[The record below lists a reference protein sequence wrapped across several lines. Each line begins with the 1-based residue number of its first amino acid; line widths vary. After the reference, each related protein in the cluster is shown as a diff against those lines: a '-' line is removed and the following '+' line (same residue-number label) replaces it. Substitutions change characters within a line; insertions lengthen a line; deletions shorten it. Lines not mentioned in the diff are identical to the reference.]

1 MSQILEEP
9 EVQEVT
15 VRSMRENDL
24 PEIVKIDCLAF
35 GRPRPHFFEV
45 LLMRSLKVTGLQI
58 SLVAELQGRV
68 VGYLVASL
76 YYGEYGI
83 AEPTASIDAIG
94 VLPDV
99 RRKRVGHSLMDQF
112 KSNAAAVG
120 VTKLRTE
127 VEWDDFDLLGFFA
140 REGFAPAKR
149 LCLEVEVDATKPRS

>member
-9 EVQEVT
+9 EVEQVS
-15 VRSMRENDL
+15 VRTMRESDL

-45 LLMRSLKVTGLQI
+45 LLLRSIKVTGLQI
-58 SLVAELQGRV
+58 SLVAEIEGRV

-94 VLPDV
+94 VEPEV
-99 RRKRVGHSLMDQF
+99 RRKRVGHALMRQF
-112 KSNAAAVG
+112 QSNVAAVG
-120 VTKLRTE
+120 VSKLRTE

-149 LCLEVEVDATKPRS
+149 LCLEVEVDATKPR

>member
-1 MSQILEEP
+1 MSKILEEP
-9 EVQEVT
+9 EVEQVT
-15 VRSMRENDL
+15 VRSMRESDL
-24 PEIVKIDCLAF
+24 PEIVRIDCVAF
-35 GRPRPHFFEV
+35 GRPRPHYFEV
-45 LLMRSLKVTGLQI
+45 LLLRSLKVTGLQI
-58 SLVAELQGRV
+58 SLVAEVEGRV

-94 VLPDV
+94 VDPEV
-99 RRKRVGHSLMDQF
+99 RRKRVGHALMRQF
-112 KSNAAAVG
+112 QSNVAAIG

-149 LCLEVEVDATKPRS
+149 LCLEVQIDATKPR

>member
-1 MSQILEEP
+1 MSQILEET
-9 EVQEVT
+9 EVEEVS
-15 VRSMRENDL
+15 VRTMRESDL

-58 SLVAELQGRV
+58 SLVAEYQGRI

-94 VLPDV
+94 VEPEV
-99 RRKRVGHSLMDQF
+99 RSKRVGHALMDQF
-112 KSNAAAVG
+112 KSNVAAVG
-120 VTKLRTE
+120 VARLRTE

-149 LCLEVEVDATKPRS
+149 LCLEVEVDATKPK